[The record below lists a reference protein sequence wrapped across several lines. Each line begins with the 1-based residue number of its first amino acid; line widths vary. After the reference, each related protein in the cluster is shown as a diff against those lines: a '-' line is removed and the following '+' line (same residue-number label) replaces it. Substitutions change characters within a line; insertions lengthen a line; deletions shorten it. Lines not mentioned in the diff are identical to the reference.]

1 MTTSTAGGTPT
12 PPATVRPTLTV
23 AGGTME
29 PMLLPPSSPG
39 IVGRAGEFG
48 ELRSAL
54 AAARSGQPVTV
65 LLGGEAGIGKTR
77 LVGEFTAEAAD
88 AGALVIVGQSVE
100 IGGDGLPFG
109 PVVGALRDLVGHLG
123 AEVAL
128 ENAGPGR
135 EALAGLL
142 PELGLAAGPPDDA
155 RGRLLEVVTVL
166 LERAAADRAVV
177 VVLEDLHWADG
188 STRDLLRFVVRAL
201 GSARVL
207 VIGTYRTDEIHRTHP
222 LRPFLAE
229 LDRVRSVRRIELPRL
244 TRSEVG
250 EQLQGILGRRPGA
263 DLVARVY
270 RRSDGVPFFV
280 EELAGVE
287 MEQRGGALP
296 DSLRDL
302 LLVRVERVSDQTQ
315 DVLRLLATGGL
326 RVDHAVLS
334 AVADL
339 DSVALDQALREAVS
353 ANIVRVDGE
362 GYAFRHALLREVLH
376 DDLLPGAHAR
386 LHTRY
391 AEVLEAHPEAV
402 STGSAAAEI
411 AHHWY
416 AAHDLV
422 RAFEASL
429 RAADEAQRSYAHA
442 EVQRMLERALALWNQ
457 MPDPVATTGGDRADL
472 LIRASS
478 AATDAGELDRAL
490 ALVDAA
496 LDEVDAA
503 AEPLRRAD
511 LLEQRAN
518 LLSHSGRPEA
528 TAVVKSALE
537 LVPAQPPSAARAR
550 LLQMLSAR
558 FLMEGRFDQ
567 AAQVGVETIAAARA
581 VGELEAEFRAHNIL
595 APSLVHIG
603 RVDEGL
609 ATFETARRLAG
620 DVPRRLVSY
629 YINVSDALH
638 LLGRY
643 AEAAQIAREGLDRA
657 REIGLARSHGAMVAG
672 NTAEPLL
679 ALGEWDEAERLIT
692 RALDLD
698 PPVRH
703 VWHLLTLRAWLST
716 WRGDLDD
723 AALSLD
729 EARSRMTRR
738 RPGPQYEL
746 PLVRAGAE
754 LSLARGDA
762 DAAWAEI
769 SPALQEPRQ
778 GIRGYD
784 LPLMSVAA
792 RALAMRSTSGSDV
805 EDGIRRVREIL
816 DGIGAWGPAPV
827 WRSVAE
833 AELAGGTGAEPGPWR
848 EMVGL
853 VESTAGPRHL
863 RAYGNYRL
871 GAALAG
877 QGDREAAAGPLRE
890 AAATADQL
898 GARLVRRWVDDL
910 ARRAHIRLLDGVGGL
925 PDRSHGLTSRERE
938 VLRLI
943 AAGSSNR
950 QIGEALFISTKTAS
964 VHVSNI
970 LAKLGAAGRGEAAAI
985 AYREGLVDD
994 VA

>member
-1 MTTSTAGGTPT
+1 
-12 PPATVRPTLTV
+12 
-23 AGGTME
+23 ME
-29 PMLLPPSSPG
+29 AMLLSPSSPS
-39 IVGRAGEFG
+39 IVGRAGELG

-54 AAARSGQPVTV
+54 AAARSGQAVTV

-88 AGALVIVGQSVE
+88 AGALVIIGQSFE

-109 PVVGALRDLVGHLG
+109 PVVGAMRDLVGHLG
-123 AEVAL
+123 VEFAL

-135 EALAGLL
+135 GALAGLL
-142 PELGLAAGPPDDA
+142 PELGVAAGPPDDA
-155 RGRLLEVVTVL
+155 RGRLFEVVTVL
-166 LERAAADRAVV
+166 LERAAAERTVV
-177 VVLEDLHWADG
+177 LVLEDLHWADG

-207 VIGTYRTDEIHRTHP
+207 LIGTFRTDEIHRTHP

-229 LDRVRSVRRIELPRL
+229 LDRVRSVRRIVLPRL
-244 TRSEVG
+244 SRSEVG
-250 EQLQGILGRRPGA
+250 AQLQGILGRRPGT

-287 MEQRGGALP
+287 MEQSGGALP

-302 LLVRVERVSDQTQ
+302 LLVRVERVSDRTL
-315 DVLRLLATGGL
+315 DVLRLLAAGGL

-334 AVADL
+334 AVAEL
-339 DSVALDQALREAVS
+339 DSVALDDALREAVS
-353 ANIVRVDGE
+353 ANIVLVDGE

-416 AAHDLV
+416 AAHDLT
-422 RAFEASL
+422 RAFDASL

-472 LIRASS
+472 LTRAAV
-478 AATDAGELDRAL
+478 AATDAGELERAL

-496 LDEVDAA
+496 LDEVDAT

-511 LLEQRAN
+511 LLEQRAK
-518 LLSHSGRPEA
+518 LLSDNGQPEA
-528 TAVVKSALE
+528 TAVVMSALE
-537 LVPAQPPSAARAR
+537 LVPAEPPSAARAR

-567 AAQVGVETIAAARA
+567 AGQVAAEAIAAARA
-581 VGELEAEFRAHNIL
+581 VGEVEAEFRGHNVL
-595 APSLVHIG
+595 APSLVHTG
-603 RVDEGL
+603 RVDAGL

-629 YINVSDALH
+629 YINSSDALH

-643 AEAAQIAREGLDRA
+643 AEAAQVGREGLDRA
-657 REIGLARSHGAMVAG
+657 REIGLKRSLGAMLAG

-679 ALGEWDEAERLIT
+679 ALGKWDEAERLIT
-692 RALDLD
+692 RALELD

-729 EARSRMTRR
+729 EARSRMMRR
-738 RPGPQYEL
+738 TPGPQYEL
-746 PLVRAGAE
+746 SLARVGGE

-762 DAAWAEI
+762 DAAWSDI
-769 SPALQEPRQ
+769 SAALQEPRQ
-778 GIRGYD
+778 SVPGYD
-784 LPLMSVAA
+784 LPVVSVAA
-792 RALAMRSTSGSDV
+792 RALAARSGNGSDV
-805 EDGIRRVREIL
+805 DAGIRRVREII
-816 DGIGAWGPAPV
+816 DGIGDWGPAPL
-827 WRSVAE
+827 WRSVVE
-833 AELAGGTGAEPGPWR
+833 AEIAGGVGAEPDPWR
-848 EMVGL
+848 EVVAL
-853 VESTAGPRHL
+853 VESMAGPKHL
-863 RAYGNYRL
+863 GAYGNYRL
-871 GAALAG
+871 GAALASH
-877 QGDREAAAGPLRE
+877 GDREAATDPLRI
-890 AAATADQL
+890 AAMIADEL
-898 GARLVRRWVDDL
+898 GSRVVRRWVDDL
-910 ARRAHIRLLDGVGGL
+910 ARRAHIRLLDGVGGP

-938 VLRLI
+938 VLRLV

-950 QIGEALFISTKTAS
+950 QIGQALFISTKTAS

-970 LAKLGAAGRGEAAAI
+970 LAKLGASGRGEAAAI
-985 AYREGLVDD
+985 AHREGLVDH

>member
-1 MTTSTAGGTPT
+1 
-12 PPATVRPTLTV
+12 
-23 AGGTME
+23 ME
-29 PMLLPPSSPG
+29 HMLLSPSSPG
-39 IVGRAGEFG
+39 IAGRAGELG
-48 ELRSAL
+48 QLRSAL
-54 AAARSGQPVTV
+54 AAARTGQPVTV

-109 PVVGALRDLVGHLG
+109 PVVGAMRDLVGHLG
-123 AEVAL
+123 ADFAL

-135 EALAGLL
+135 GALAGLL
-142 PELGLAAGPPDDA
+142 PELGVAAGPPDDA
-155 RGRLLEVVTVL
+155 RGRLFEVVTVL
-166 LERAAADRAVV
+166 LERAAAERTVV
-177 VVLEDLHWADG
+177 LVLEDLHWADG

-207 VIGTYRTDEIHRTHP
+207 VIGTFRTDEIHRSHP

-229 LDRVRSVRRIELPRL
+229 LDRVRSVRRIDLPRL

-287 MEQRGGALP
+287 LEQRGGALP

-302 LLVRVERVSDQTQ
+302 LLVRVERVSDRTQ
-315 DVLRLLATGGL
+315 DLLRLLATGGL

-334 AVADL
+334 AVAEL
-339 DSVALDQALREAVS
+339 DSVVLDDALREAVS

-416 AAHDLV
+416 AAHDMT
-422 RAFEASL
+422 RAFDASL
-429 RAADEAQRSYAHA
+429 QAADEAQRSYAHA

-457 MPDPVATTGGDRADL
+457 MPDPVAATGGDRADL
-472 LIRASS
+472 LTRAAS
-478 AATDAGELDRAL
+478 AATDAGELERAL

-496 LDEVDAA
+496 LDEVDAT

-511 LLEQRAN
+511 LLEKRAK
-518 LLSHSGRPEA
+518 LLSEDGRPEA
-528 TAVVKSALE
+528 TAVVQSALE
-537 LVPAQPPSAARAR
+537 LVPAEPPSDARAR
-550 LLQMLSAR
+550 LLQMLSSR
-558 FLMEGRFDQ
+558 FLMEGRIDQ
-567 AAQVGVETIAAARA
+567 AGQVAVEAIAAARA
-581 VGELEAEFRAHNIL
+581 VGEVEAEFRGHNIL
-595 APSLVHIG
+595 APSMVQLG

-609 ATFETARRLAG
+609 ATFDAARELAG
-620 DVPRRLVSY
+620 DVPRRLVGY
-629 YINVSDALH
+629 YINSSDALH
-638 LLGRY
+638 LLGRH
-643 AEAAQIAREGLDRA
+643 AEAAQVAREGLDRA
-657 REIGLARSHGAMVAG
+657 REIGLARSLGAMLAG

-679 ALGEWDEAERLIT
+679 ALGKWDEAERLIT
-692 RALDLD
+692 RALELD

-738 RPGPQYEL
+738 MPGPQYEL
-746 PLVRAGAE
+746 PLARVGGE

-762 DAAWAEI
+762 EAAWTEI
-769 SPALQEPRQ
+769 SAALKEPRQ
-778 GIRGYD
+778 GIPGYD

-792 RALAMRSTSGSDV
+792 RALAARSGSGSDV
-805 EDGIRRVREIL
+805 DAGIRRVRAVV
-816 DGIGAWGPAPV
+816 DGIGEWGPAPI
-827 WRSVAE
+827 WRSVVE
-833 AELAGGTGAEPGPWR
+833 AELAGGAGADPAPWR
-848 EMVGL
+848 EVVAL
-853 VESTAGPRHL
+853 VESMAGPRHL
-863 RAYGNYRL
+863 GAYANYRL

-877 QGDREAAAGPLRE
+877 RGDREAAWEPLR
-890 AAATADQL
+890 AAAAMADDL
-898 GARLVRRWVDDL
+898 GARLVRQWVDDL
-910 ARRAHIRLLDGVGGL
+910 ARRAHIRLLDEVSSL

-938 VLRLI
+938 VLRLV

-950 QIGEALFISTKTAS
+950 QIGEALFISAKTAS

-985 AYREGLVDD
+985 AHREGLVDH

>member
-1 MTTSTAGGTPT
+1 
-12 PPATVRPTLTV
+12 
-23 AGGTME
+23 
-29 PMLLPPSSPG
+29 MLLSPSSPG
-39 IVGRAGEFG
+39 IVGRAGELG
-48 ELRSAL
+48 QLRSAL
-54 AAARSGQPVTV
+54 AAARTGQPVTV

-109 PVVGALRDLVGHLG
+109 PVVGAMRDLVDHLG
-123 AEVAL
+123 AEFAL

-135 EALAGLL
+135 GALAGLL
-142 PELGLAAGPPDDA
+142 PELGVATGPSDDA

-166 LERAAADRAVV
+166 LERAAAERTVV
-177 VVLEDLHWADG
+177 LVLEDLHWADG

-207 VIGTYRTDEIHRTHP
+207 VIGTFRTDEIHRAHP

-229 LDRVRSVRRIELPRL
+229 LDRVRSVRRIDLPRL

-287 MEQRGGALP
+287 LEQRGGALP

-302 LLVRVERVSDQTQ
+302 LLVRVERVSDRTQ

-334 AVADL
+334 AVAEL
-339 DSVALDQALREAVS
+339 DSVALDDALREAVS

-391 AEVLEAHPEAV
+391 AEVLEVHPEAV

-416 AAHDLV
+416 AAHDMT
-422 RAFEASL
+422 RAFDASL

-472 LIRASS
+472 LTRAAS
-478 AATDAGELDRAL
+478 AATDAGELERAL

-496 LDEVDAA
+496 LDEVDAT

-511 LLEQRAN
+511 LLEQRAK
-518 LLSHSGRPEA
+518 LLSENGRPEA
-528 TAVVKSALE
+528 TAVVQSALD
-537 LVPAQPPSAARAR
+537 LVPAEPPSAARAR
-550 LLQMLSAR
+550 LLQMLSSR
-558 FLMEGRFDQ
+558 FLMEGRIDQ
-567 AAQVGVETIAAARA
+567 AGQVAVEAIAAARA
-581 VGELEAEFRAHNIL
+581 VGEIEAEFRGHNIL
-595 APSLVHIG
+595 APSMVQLG

-609 ATFETARRLAG
+609 ATFDAARELAG
-620 DVPRRLVSY
+620 DVPRRLVGY
-629 YINVSDALH
+629 YINSSDSLH
-638 LLGRY
+638 LLGRH
-643 AEAAQIAREGLDRA
+643 AEAAQVAREGLDRA
-657 REIGLARSHGAMVAG
+657 REIGLARSLGAMLAG

-679 ALGEWDEAERLIT
+679 ALGKWDEAERLIS
-692 RALDLD
+692 RALELD

-738 RPGPQYEL
+738 TPGPQYEL
-746 PLVRAGAE
+746 PLARVGGE

-762 DAAWAEI
+762 EAAWTEI
-769 SPALQEPRQ
+769 SAALKEPRQ
-778 GIRGYD
+778 GVPGYD

-792 RALAMRSTSGSDV
+792 RALAARSGSGSDV
-805 EDGIRRVREIL
+805 DAGIRRVREVV
-816 DGIGAWGPAPV
+816 DGIGEWGPAPI
-827 WRSVAE
+827 WRSVVE
-833 AELAGGTGAEPGPWR
+833 AEVAGGTGADPAPWR
-848 EMVGL
+848 EVVAL
-853 VESTAGPRHL
+853 VESMAGPRHL
-863 RAYGNYRL
+863 GAYGNYRL

-877 QGDREAAAGPLRE
+877 RGDREAASEPLR
-890 AAATADQL
+890 AAAAMADDL
-898 GARLVRRWVDDL
+898 GARLVRHWVDDL
-910 ARRAHIRLLDGVGGL
+910 ARRAHIRLLDDVSSL

-938 VLRLI
+938 VLRLV

-970 LAKLGAAGRGEAAAI
+970 LAKLGVTGRGEAAAI
-985 AYREGLVDD
+985 AHREGLVDH